1 MTMSQADKPEVV
13 FALPGEWVRAS
24 LDDESEVA
32 ELTRLLDGET
42 DDPTSWIASTK
53 ALGGVLLM
61 FRIRSEPSVSLL
73 FAWPPGEEA
82 GDPSRAGV
90 QARLGADGELIEH
103 AEGYPCVRTRSSGG
117 SGASDV
123 LTYGV
128 VHPESGRLLM
138 VRATAFDGPFDELD
152 IEDCDLSVSHMTWE
166 ERDV

>member
-1 MTMSQADKPEVV
+1 MTMSHTDKPEVV

-24 LDDESEVA
+24 LDDESQVA
-32 ELTRLLDGET
+32 ELTKLMDGAT
-42 DDPTSWIASTK
+42 DDPTSWIASTR

-61 FRIRSEPSVSLL
+61 FRVRSEPSVGLL
-73 FAWPPGEEA
+73 FAWPPGEES
-82 GDPSRAGV
+82 GDPSPAGMQV
-90 QARLGADGELIEH
+90 RLGVDGELIEH
-103 AEGYPCVRTRSSGG
+103 AAEYPCVRTRSSGG
-117 SGASDV
+117 SGATDV

-152 IEDCDLSVSHMTWE
+152 IEGYDLSVSRMWWE